1 MTQNLMYDENFHKE
15 LIKLEDNNFWFLSR
29 NKRIEYILDKY
40 VKDHFD
46 NFLEIGCGT
55 GYVAKMIAKK
65 FPNKK
70 IYASEYLLS
79 GLNEAK
85 VRLKN
90 LNNVSLICLDARKIQ
105 SKNKYDII
113 GAFDVIEHISE
124 EDDVL
129 KEINSSLKKNGKFI
143 FSVPQHKFLWSIY
156 DDLGFHKRR
165 YSRKYLVQKLKEN
178 NFEIIYINS
187 FNSLLLPAMYVSR
200 FLNKF
205 KKKEEFDIMDEL
217 KISNF
222 LNSVLKKILNFEYFL
237 SKIGINFQFGGSLI
251 GIAKKKT

>member
-15 LIKLEDNNFWFLSR
+15 LIKLEDNNFWFISR
-29 NKRIEYILDKY
+29 NKRIEHILDKY
-40 VKDHFD
+40 VKSQFD

-55 GYVAKMIAKK
+55 GYVTKMIAKK
-65 FPNKK
+65 FPDKK

-85 VRLKN
+85 ERLKN
-90 LNNVSLICLDARKIQ
+90 LNNVSLISLDARKIQ

-124 EDDVL
+124 EDIVL
-129 KEINSSLKKNGKFI
+129 KEINNSLKKNGKFI
-143 FSVPQHKFLWSIY
+143 FSVPQHQFLWSIY

-165 YSRKYLVQKLKEN
+165 YSRKYLLQKLKEN

-222 LNSVLKKILNFEYFL
+222 LNGVLKKILNFEYFL
-237 SKIGINFQFGGSLI
+237 SKIGINFRFGGSLI

>member
-222 LNSVLKKILNFEYFL
+222 SNNILKKILNFEYFL

>member
-1 MTQNLMYDENFHKE
+1 MTKNLMYDENFHKE

-29 NKRIEYILDKY
+29 NKRIENILDKY

-113 GAFDVIEHISE
+113 GAFDVIEHISRRCCA
-124 EDDVL
+124 
-129 KEINSSLKKNGKFI
+129 
-143 FSVPQHKFLWSIY
+143 
-156 DDLGFHKRR
+156 KR
-165 YSRKYLVQKLKEN
+165 N
-178 NFEIIYINS
+178 
-187 FNSLLLPAMYVSR
+187 
-200 FLNKF
+200 
-205 KKKEEFDIMDEL
+205 
-217 KISNF
+217 
-222 LNSVLKKILNFEYFL
+222 
-237 SKIGINFQFGGSLI
+237 
-251 GIAKKKT
+251 

>member
-1 MTQNLMYDENFHKE
+1 MTQNLTYDKNFHKE
-15 LIKLEDNNFWFLSR
+15 LIKLEDNNFWFISR

-40 VKDHFD
+40 VKDYFD

-65 FPNKK
+65 YPDKK

-85 VRLKN
+85 ERLKN
-90 LNNVSLICLDARKIQ
+90 LNNVSLINLDARKIQ

-124 EDDVL
+124 EDIVL
-129 KEINSSLKKNGKFI
+129 KEINHSLKKNGKFI

-165 YSRKYLVQKLKEN
+165 YSRQYLLQKLKEH
-178 NFEIIYINS
+178 NFEIIYVNS

-237 SKIGINFQFGGSLI
+237 SKIGINFRFGGSLI

>member
-1 MTQNLMYDENFHKE
+1 MSKNLTYDNNFHRE
-15 LIKLEDNNFWFLSR
+15 LIKLEDNNFWFEYR
-29 NKRIEYILDKY
+29 NKTIEYILDKY
-40 VKDHFD
+40 LRDHFD

-55 GYVAKMIAKK
+55 GYVTKMIAKK
-65 FPNKK
+65 FPDKK

-79 GLNEAK
+79 GLDEAK
-85 VRLKN
+85 ARLEN
-90 LNNVSLICLDARKIQ
+90 FNNVSLIRLDARKIE

-124 EDDVL
+124 EDIVL
-129 KEINSSLKKNGKFI
+129 KEINNSLKKNGKFI
-143 FSVPQHKFLWSIY
+143 FSVPQHEFLWSIY

-187 FNSLLLPAMYVSR
+187 FNSFLLPAMYVSR

-205 KKKEEFDIMDEL
+205 KKKEEFDVMDEL
-217 KISNF
+217 KINNF
-222 LNSVLKKILNFEYFL
+222 LNNIFKKILNFEYFL